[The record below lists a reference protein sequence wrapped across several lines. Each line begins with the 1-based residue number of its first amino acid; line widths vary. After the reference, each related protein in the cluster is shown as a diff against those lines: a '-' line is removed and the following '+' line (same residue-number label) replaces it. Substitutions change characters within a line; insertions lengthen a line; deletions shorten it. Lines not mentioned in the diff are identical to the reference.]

1 MSLPRLLPSI
11 ATLGL
16 VIFAGGSH
24 AAGRTGDWMPTSAQ
38 IEALEA
44 NLPRQPPSGL
54 LASSRYYYGLT
65 SNRHRF
71 IVGEILGFPG
81 RQGPGIYLQRDLPIV
96 NDGGCSVINLTYD
109 VAKRAF
115 IAFGCNGQA

>member
-1 MSLPRLLPSI
+1 MSLPGLLPSI
-11 ATLGL
+11 VALGL
-16 VIFAGGSH
+16 VISADGARG
-24 AAGRTGDWMPTSAQ
+24 AGRTGDWTPTGAQ

-44 NLPRQPPSGL
+44 HLPSQPPSGL
-54 LASSRYYYGLT
+54 LASSRYYYGIT

-115 IAFGCNGQA
+115 VAFGCNGQA